1 MSSATIQQ
9 LTAAGGP
16 FELTSATVNGM
27 QCQVFKDTPKC
38 LTSTYGALQQF
49 ADRDLAVFDERRITY
64 QLAAEQAA
72 ALARHLT
79 ENYAIEKGTRVAIAM
94 RNTPEWIITFLALT
108 SLGAIPALVNSRGT
122 PDEISYCVVAT
133 KCKLIISDSR
143 TEQGLDATDAGS
155 IPRISFNLEKAFTLT
170 GENAPIEAPPL
181 EGGFP
186 VVESEPDEIAMILY
200 TSGTTGRPKGALL
213 THRGVMTGLR
223 TNQYAGT
230 MIGIQIADRY
240 GIDFQTMIANR
251 PQYTTLLMFP
261 LFHVSGV
268 QAVFLTNLLQGGK
281 VVMMP
286 RWSGEEALKLVE
298 REKVTMFPGVPLMYW
313 DMLRTPGVEKYDLS
327 SMTNLSVSG
336 QSTPMPLFEAIKN
349 TFPAAMIGCGY
360 GMTETNGAISLIVG
374 EDLLNNPT
382 SVGQAVATTDIKIL
396 KEDGSEA
403 IKGERGE
410 ICVRGATVMKG
421 YDNQPEANAKSFSNG
436 WYHTGDIGMYDDDM
450 RLYIVDRSTEM
461 VISGGENI
469 YCAEVERVLNQ
480 SEGVLEAVTFG
491 MPDDRLGEKLIA
503 LIRTHKDS
511 DETTESIT
519 RFIKEKLA
527 SYKLPA
533 ETFLVTQALPTNA
546 MGKILKDEARAI
558 YKKLSAQESL

>member
-1 MSSATIQQ
+1 MSSAAIQQ

-16 FELTSATVNGM
+16 FELTKATINGM
-27 QCQVFKDTPKC
+27 ECRVFKDTPKC
-38 LTSTYGALQQF
+38 LTSTYRVLQKF
-49 ADRDLAVFDERRITY
+49 ADRDLAVFGERRITY

-72 ALARHLT
+72 ALANYLT
-79 ENYAIEKGTRVAIAM
+79 ENYAIEKGARVAIAM
-94 RNTPEWIITFLALT
+94 RNTPEWLITFLAVT

-122 PDEISYCVVAT
+122 PDEISYCVVTT
-133 KCKLIISDSR
+133 KCELVISDSR
-143 TEQGLDATDAGS
+143 TEQGLDATDAGA
-155 IPRISFNLEKAFTLT
+155 IPRFSFDIDKAFTLT
-170 GENAPIEAPPL
+170 GENASIEAPTL
-181 EGGFP
+181 DGGLP

-213 THRGVMTGLR
+213 THQGVMTGLR
-223 TNQYAGT
+223 TNQYSST
-230 MIGIQIADRY
+230 MIGIQIADSY
-240 GIDFQTMIANR
+240 GIDYQTMIANR

-261 LFHVSGV
+261 LFHVSGL
-268 QAVFLTNLLQGGK
+268 QAVFLTNFLQGGK

-286 RWSGEEALKLVE
+286 RWSGEEALRLVE

-349 TFPAAMIGCGY
+349 TFPSAIIGCGY

-374 EDLLNNPT
+374 EDLVNNPT
-382 SVGQAVATTDIKIL
+382 SVGRAVATTDIKL
-396 KEDGSEA
+396 VKDDGTEA
-403 IKGERGE
+403 TKGERGE
-410 ICVRGATVMKG
+410 ICVRGATIMKG
-421 YDNQPEANAKSFSNG
+421 YDNQPEANDKSFSNG

-480 SEGVLEAVTFG
+480 AEGVLEAVTFS

-511 DETTESIT
+511 QETAVSIT
-519 RFIKEKLA
+519 SFIKEKLA

-533 ETFLVTQALPTNA
+533 ETFLVTDPLPTNA
-546 MGKILKDEARAI
+546 VGKILKNEAREI
-558 YKKLSAQESL
+558 YKKLSA